1 MRIFLKN
8 LFTLKN
14 IKGDIFGGLTAGIVA
29 LPLAMAFGEQSGLGA
44 AAGLYGAIAIGF
56 FASLICSTQTQIS
69 GPTAPMT
76 AVSMIVIAKI
86 IQANDGSVSAA
97 LPSILMVFFLAGILQ
112 IILGIIG
119 IGKYIKFIPYP
130 VISGFMTGIG
140 IIIIMG
146 QIFPLLGYNA
156 ANDIEI
162 IQENRHI
169 AEANLIAKILESGS
183 NSDEAITLKDLS
195 GVESKVQI
203 AKRITEDQIIEESIN
218 ISKSQVKSPIG
229 ILKNIHRGFLNF
241 NYIEFI
247 FVIFTLIVIYGFQR
261 LIKKIPS
268 KNVFINRMK
277 TITSSI
283 PTTLIALILVSL
295 VAILFGINLY
305 TIDKI
310 PQGFPPL
317 HFDLFTQFHFRDI
330 SPFVMAIVSLALL
343 GSIDSL
349 LTSVIVDNMT
359 KTRHNSSQEL
369 ISQGVGNS
377 MSALLG
383 GIPGASAT
391 IRTLVNINSGG
402 KTRISGIVAAL
413 LLLSIL
419 LALAPI
425 ASLIPSAVLSGVL
438 ITVGIGIMDYKGL
451 KAIGKMPIGDVVVMF
466 VVMLLTIFFDLV
478 IAVGVGLMISALIFM
493 KQMGE
498 ISVKQSGLG
507 ESGKYSELP
516 WDDEKHFPEE
526 LRNNI
531 FIKHLE
537 GPIFFGSTND
547 LQLLSAQIP
556 KRIDYVVVRMDRVPY
571 IDQSGLYALEDI
583 FIEIEKKDIEILIV
597 GIQKQPEY
605 LMRKIELLPKLV
617 DEAHSFKSFKDCL
630 EWIKENV
637 LEKRENHNFDV
648 KTIKLKR

>member
-1 MRIFLKN
+1 MQIFLKN

-56 FASLICSTQTQIS
+56 FASLLCSTQTQIS

-76 AVSMIVIAKI
+76 AVSMIIIAKI
-86 IQANDGSVSAA
+86 IQANDGDVTAA

-112 IILGIIG
+112 IILGFIG

-156 ANDIEI
+156 ANDLEI
-162 IQENRHI
+162 IQKNRPI
-169 AEANLIAKILESGS
+169 AEANLIAKIFESGTTS
-183 NSDEAITLKDLS
+183 GEAITLKDLS

-203 AKRITEDQIIEESIN
+203 AKTITEEQIIEESIN

-229 ILKNIHRGFLNF
+229 IIKNLHRGFINF
-241 NYIEFI
+241 NYMEFI
-247 FVIFTLIVIYGFQR
+247 FVISTIIVIYGFQR
-261 LIKKIPS
+261 IIKIIPS
-268 KNVFINRMK
+268 QNAFIKRMK

-283 PTTLIALILVSL
+283 PTTLIALILVSGI
-295 VAILFGINLY
+295 AILFSMNLY

-310 PQGFPPL
+310 PQGFPVFHL
-317 HFDLFTQFHFRDI
+317 DLFTQFHFSDI

-377 MSALLG
+377 MSALFG

-391 IRTLVNINSGG
+391 IRTLVNMNSGG
-402 KTRISGIVAAL
+402 KTKISGIVASL

-425 ASLIPSAVLSGVL
+425 ASLIPSAVLAGVL
-438 ITVGIGIMDYKGL
+438 VTVGIGIMDYKGL
-451 KAIGKMPIGDVVVMF
+451 KAIGKMPIGDVIVMF

-478 IAVGVGLMISALIFM
+478 IAVGVGLVISALIFM

-498 ISVKQSGLG
+498 LSVKYSGLA
-507 ESGKYSELP
+507 SASFSELP
-516 WDDEKHFPEE
+516 WGDEKHFPES
-526 LRNNI
+526 LKKDV

-537 GPIFFGSTND
+537 GPIFFGSNSD
-547 LQLLSAQIP
+547 LHLLSNQIP
-556 KRIDYVVVRMDRVPY
+556 KTAKYVIVRMDRVPY
-571 IDQSGLYALEDI
+571 IDQSGLYALEDV
-583 FIEIEKKDIEILIV
+583 FIEIEKKGIEILIV
-597 GIQKQPEY
+597 GVRKQPEY
-605 LMRKIELLPKLV
+605 LMRKIEILPKLV
-617 DEAHSFKSFKDCL
+617 DNSQSFKLFKDCL
-630 EWIKENV
+630 EWVLQNV
-637 LEKRENHNFDV
+637 PHEPNIEE
-648 KTIKLKR
+648 